1 MKAYK
6 GFDKN
11 LQCRGLQYEIGG
23 TQEVDKVKLCNQGL
37 HACEAPLDV
46 FRYYAPGEG
55 SRYCEVEMDG
65 VSDERGDDSKR
76 VAKKLTVGAEIGIP
90 GLVKAHVEYVK
101 AHTTME
107 HTDQK
112 AATAGAYGAATAGD
126 SGAATAGDSGAAT
139 AGYRGAA
146 TAGYRGAATAGVSG
160 AATAGA
166 YGAATAGDS
175 GAATAGVSGAA
186 TAGYRGAATAGD
198 SGAATAGAYGAAT
211 AGYRGAATAGY
222 RGAATAGV
230 SGAATA
236 GAYGAATAGDSGAAT
251 AGDSGAATAKGS
263 VSVGENGCGL
273 VRGNDVKIKG
283 GLGAVLVICE
293 ENADNWDI
301 KEWKAFVV
309 DGTDIRADTWY
320 KLVKGKLVEAE

>member
-23 TQEVDKVKLCNQGL
+23 TQEVDKVKLCNHGL

-46 FRYYAPGEG
+46 FSYYAPGEG

-112 AATAGAYGAATAGD
+112 AATAGDRGAATAGTYGAATAG
-126 SGAATAGDSGAAT
+126 T
-139 AGYRGAA
+139 Y
-146 TAGYRGAATAGVSG
+146 
-160 AATAGA
+160 
-166 YGAATAGDS
+166 
-175 GAATAGVSGAA
+175 
-186 TAGYRGAATAGD
+186 
-198 SGAATAGAYGAAT
+198 
-211 AGYRGAATAGY
+211 
-222 RGAATAGV
+222 
-230 SGAATA
+230 
-236 GAYGAATAGDSGAAT
+236 
-251 AGDSGAATAKGS
+251 GAATAKGS
-263 VSVGENGCGL
+263 VSVGKNGCGL

-320 KLVKGKLVEAE
+320 KLVNGKLVEAE

>member
-46 FRYYAPGEG
+46 FSYYAPGEG

-65 VSDERGDDSKR
+65 MSDERGDDSKR

-112 AATAGAYGAATAGD
+112 AATAG
-126 SGAATAGDSGAAT
+126 
-139 AGYRGAA
+139 YRGAA
-146 TAGYRGAATAGVSG
+146 TAGAC
-160 AATAGA
+160 
-166 YGAATAGDS
+166 
-175 GAATAGVSGAA
+175 
-186 TAGYRGAATAGD
+186 
-198 SGAATAGAYGAAT
+198 
-211 AGYRGAATAGY
+211 
-222 RGAATAGV
+222 
-230 SGAATA
+230 
-236 GAYGAATAGDSGAAT
+236 GAAT

-263 VSVGENGCGL
+263 VSVGKNGCGL

-320 KLVKGKLVEAE
+320 KLVDGKLVEAE

>member
-46 FRYYAPGEG
+46 FSYYAPGEG

-65 VSDERGDDSKR
+65 MSDERGDDSKR
-76 VAKKLTVGAEIGIP
+76 VAKKLTVSAEIGIP

-112 AATAGAYGAATAGD
+112 AATAGN
-126 SGAATAGDSGAAT
+126 
-139 AGYRGAA
+139 R
-146 TAGYRGAATAGVSG
+146 
-160 AATAGA
+160 
-166 YGAATAGDS
+166 
-175 GAATAGVSGAA
+175 
-186 TAGYRGAATAGD
+186 
-198 SGAATAGAYGAAT
+198 
-211 AGYRGAATAGY
+211 
-222 RGAATAGV
+222 
-230 SGAATA
+230 
-236 GAYGAATAGDSGAAT
+236 
-251 AGDSGAATAKGS
+251 GAATAKGF
-263 VSVGENGCGL
+263 VSVGKNGCGL

-320 KLVKGKLVEAE
+320 KLVDGKLVEAE

>member
-11 LQCRGLQYEIGG
+11 LRCRGLQYEIGG
-23 TQEVDKVKLCNQGL
+23 TQEVDDVKLCNHGL

-46 FRYYAPGEG
+46 FNYYAPGNG

-65 VSDERGDDSKR
+65 VSGERGGDSKR

-90 GLVKAHVEYVK
+90 GLVKAHIEYVK
-101 AHTTME
+101 SHITNE
-107 HTDQK
+107 HTDPK
-112 AATAGAYGAATAGD
+112 MATAGYRGAATAGNC
-126 SGAATAGDSGAAT
+126 GAATAGESGAAT

-146 TAGYRGAATAGVSG
+146 TAGN
-160 AATAGA
+160 
-166 YGAATAGDS
+166 YGAATAGDC
-175 GAATAGVSGAA
+175 
-186 TAGYRGAATAGD
+186 
-198 SGAATAGAYGAAT
+198 
-211 AGYRGAATAGY
+211 
-222 RGAATAGV
+222 
-230 SGAATA
+230 
-236 GAYGAATAGDSGAAT
+236 GAAT

-263 VSVGENGCGL
+263 VSVGKNGCGL

-293 ENADNWDI
+293 ENADNCDI

-309 DGTDIRADTWY
+309 DGTDIRVDTWY
-320 KLVKGKLVEAE
+320 KLVNGKLVEAE

>member
-46 FRYYAPGEG
+46 FSYYAPGEG
-55 SRYCEVEMDG
+55 SRYCEVEMEG
-65 VSDERGDDSKR
+65 VSDERGGDSKR

-112 AATAGAYGAATAGD
+112 AATAGTYGAATAGD
-126 SGAATAGDSGAAT
+126 RGAATAGDSGAAT

-146 TAGYRGAATAGVSG
+146 TAGTYGAATAGYRGAATAG
-160 AATAGA
+160 
-166 YGAATAGDS
+166 D
-175 GAATAGVSGAA
+175 SGAA

-198 SGAATAGAYGAAT
+198 SGAATA
-211 AGYRGAATAGY
+211 
-222 RGAATAGV
+222 
-230 SGAATA
+230 
-236 GAYGAATAGDSGAAT
+236 
-251 AGDSGAATAKGS
+251 KGS
-263 VSVGENGCGL
+263 VSVGKNGCGL

-293 ENADNWDI
+293 ENADNCDI

-320 KLVKGKLVEAE
+320 KLVDGKLVEE

>member
-11 LQCRGLQYEIGG
+11 LQCRGLQYEVGG

-46 FRYYAPGEG
+46 FNYYAPGDG

-65 VSDERGDDSKR
+65 VSDERGEDSKR

-90 GLVKAHVEYVK
+90 GLVKAHIEYVK

-107 HTDQK
+107 HTDPK
-112 AATAGAYGAATAGD
+112 AATAGD
-126 SGAATAGDSGAAT
+126 SGAATAGN
-139 AGYRGAA
+139 Y
-146 TAGYRGAATAGVSG
+146 
-160 AATAGA
+160 
-166 YGAATAGDS
+166 
-175 GAATAGVSGAA
+175 GAA

-198 SGAATAGAYGAAT
+198 SGAATAGD
-211 AGYRGAATAGY
+211 RGAATAGN
-222 RGAATAGV
+222 
-230 SGAATA
+230 
-236 GAYGAATAGDSGAAT
+236 YGAATAGDRGAAT
-251 AGDSGAATAKGS
+251 AGDGGAATSRGS
-263 VSVGENGCGL
+263 VSVGKNGCGL
-273 VRGNDVKIKG
+273 VRGNVVKIKG

-293 ENADNWDI
+293 ESADDYDI
-301 KEWKAFVV
+301 KECQAFVV
-309 DGTDIRADTWY
+309 DGEDIKADTWY

>member
-112 AATAGAYGAATAGD
+112 AATAGACGAATAGD

-139 AGYRGAA
+139 AGD
-146 TAGYRGAATAGVSG
+146 SG

-166 YGAATAGDS
+166 YGAATAG
-175 GAATAGVSGAA
+175 AYGAA

-211 AGYRGAATAGY
+211 AGD
-222 RGAATAGV
+222 
-230 SGAATA
+230 SGAAAA

-251 AGDSGAATAKGS
+251 AGAYGAATAGYRGAATAKGS
-263 VSVGENGCGL
+263 VSVGKNGCGL

-293 ENADNWDI
+293 ENEDNWDI

-320 KLVKGKLVEAE
+320 KLVNGKLVEAE

>member
-90 GLVKAHVEYVK
+90 GLVKAHVKYVK

-112 AATAGAYGAATAGD
+112 AATAGN
-126 SGAATAGDSGAAT
+126 
-139 AGYRGAA
+139 R
-146 TAGYRGAATAGVSG
+146 
-160 AATAGA
+160 
-166 YGAATAGDS
+166 
-175 GAATAGVSGAA
+175 
-186 TAGYRGAATAGD
+186 
-198 SGAATAGAYGAAT
+198 
-211 AGYRGAATAGY
+211 
-222 RGAATAGV
+222 
-230 SGAATA
+230 
-236 GAYGAATAGDSGAAT
+236 GAAT

-263 VSVGENGCGL
+263 VSVGKNGCGL

-293 ENADNWDI
+293 ENGDNWDI

-320 KLVKGKLVEAE
+320 KLVDGKLVEE

>member
-112 AATAGAYGAATAGD
+112 AATAGAYGAATAGAY
-126 SGAATAGDSGAAT
+126 GAATAGDI
-139 AGYRGAA
+139 
-146 TAGYRGAATAGVSG
+146 G

-166 YGAATAGDS
+166 YGAATAGD
-175 GAATAGVSGAA
+175 
-186 TAGYRGAATAGD
+186 RGAAT
-198 SGAATAGAYGAAT
+198 S
-211 AGYRGAATAGY
+211 R
-222 RGAATAGV
+222 
-230 SGAATA
+230 
-236 GAYGAATAGDSGAAT
+236 
-251 AGDSGAATAKGS
+251 GS

-273 VRGNDVKIKG
+273 VRGNGVKIMG
-283 GLGAVLVICE
+283 GLGAILVICE
-293 ENADNWDI
+293 ENVDDYGV
-301 KEWKAFVV
+301 KEWRAFVV
-309 DGTDIRADTWY
+309 DGADIKADTWY
-320 KLVKGKLVEAE
+320 KLVDGKLVEAE

>member
-112 AATAGAYGAATAGD
+112 AATAGAYGAATAG
-126 SGAATAGDSGAAT
+126 A
-139 AGYRGAA
+139 Y
-146 TAGYRGAATAGVSG
+146 G

-166 YGAATAGDS
+166 YGAATAGDI
-175 GAATAGVSGAA
+175 
-186 TAGYRGAATAGD
+186 
-198 SGAATAGAYGAAT
+198 
-211 AGYRGAATAGY
+211 
-222 RGAATAGV
+222 
-230 SGAATA
+230 GAATA
-236 GAYGAATAGDSGAAT
+236 GAYGAATAGDIGAATAGAYGAAT
-251 AGDSGAATAKGS
+251 AGDRGAATSRGS

-273 VRGNDVKIKG
+273 VRGNGVKIMG
-283 GLGAVLVICE
+283 GLGAILVICE
-293 ENADNWDI
+293 ENVDDYGV
-301 KEWKAFVV
+301 KEWRAFVV
-309 DGTDIRADTWY
+309 DGADIKADTWY
-320 KLVKGKLVEAE
+320 KLVDGKLVEAE

>member
-46 FRYYAPGEG
+46 FRYYAPSEG

-112 AATAGAYGAATAGD
+112 AATAGSY
-126 SGAATAGDSGAAT
+126 
-139 AGYRGAA
+139 
-146 TAGYRGAATAGVSG
+146 
-160 AATAGA
+160 
-166 YGAATAGDS
+166 
-175 GAATAGVSGAA
+175 
-186 TAGYRGAATAGD
+186 
-198 SGAATAGAYGAAT
+198 
-211 AGYRGAATAGY
+211 
-222 RGAATAGV
+222 
-230 SGAATA
+230 
-236 GAYGAATAGDSGAAT
+236 
-251 AGDSGAATAKGS
+251 GAATAKGF
-263 VSVGENGCGL
+263 VSVGKNGCGL

-301 KEWKAFVV
+301 KELLAFVV
-309 DGTDIRADTWY
+309 DGEDIKADTWY
-320 KLVKGKLVEAE
+320 KLVDGKPVEAE

>member
-46 FRYYAPGEG
+46 LSYYAPGEG

-65 VSDERGDDSKR
+65 VSDEREDDSKR

-112 AATAGAYGAATAGD
+112 AATAG
-126 SGAATAGDSGAAT
+126 
-139 AGYRGAA
+139 
-146 TAGYRGAATAGVSG
+146 
-160 AATAGA
+160 
-166 YGAATAGDS
+166 
-175 GAATAGVSGAA
+175 
-186 TAGYRGAATAGD
+186 YRGAATAGD
-198 SGAATAGAYGAAT
+198 S
-211 AGYRGAATAGY
+211 
-222 RGAATAGV
+222 
-230 SGAATA
+230 
-236 GAYGAATAGDSGAAT
+236 GAATAGDSGAAT

-263 VSVGENGCGL
+263 VSVGKNGCGL

-309 DGTDIRADTWY
+309 DGEDIKADTWY
-320 KLVKGKLVEAE
+320 KLVDGKPVEAE

>member
-112 AATAGAYGAATAGD
+112 AATAGACGAATAGD
-126 SGAATAGDSGAAT
+126 SRVEIG
-139 AGYRGAA
+139 
-146 TAGYRGAATAGVSG
+146 
-160 AATAGA
+160 
-166 YGAATAGDS
+166 
-175 GAATAGVSGAA
+175 
-186 TAGYRGAATAGD
+186 
-198 SGAATAGAYGAAT
+198 
-211 AGYRGAATAGY
+211 
-222 RGAATAGV
+222 
-230 SGAATA
+230 
-236 GAYGAATAGDSGAAT
+236 
-251 AGDSGAATAKGS
+251 
-263 VSVGENGCGL
+263 
-273 VRGNDVKIKG
+273 
-283 GLGAVLVICE
+283 
-293 ENADNWDI
+293 
-301 KEWKAFVV
+301 
-309 DGTDIRADTWY
+309 RASCRER
-320 KLVKGKLVEAE
+320 V

>member
-112 AATAGAYGAATAGD
+112 AATAGACGAATAGD
-126 SGAATAGDSGAAT
+126 SGAATAGDS
-139 AGYRGAA
+139 
-146 TAGYRGAATAGVSG
+146 
-160 AATAGA
+160 
-166 YGAATAGDS
+166 
-175 GAATAGVSGAA
+175 
-186 TAGYRGAATAGD
+186 GAATAGD

-211 AGYRGAATAGY
+211 AGYRGAATA
-222 RGAATAGV
+222 
-230 SGAATA
+230 
-236 GAYGAATAGDSGAAT
+236 
-251 AGDSGAATAKGS
+251 KGS
-263 VSVGENGCGL
+263 VSVGKNGCGL

-293 ENADNWDI
+293 ENEDNWDI

-320 KLVKGKLVEAE
+320 KLVNGKLVEAE

>member
-112 AATAGAYGAATAGD
+112 AATAGDCGAATAGDCGAATAGDCGAATAGDCGAATAGVYGAATAGD
-126 SGAATAGDSGAAT
+126 YGAATAGDYGAAT
-139 AGYRGAA
+139 AGARGAA
-146 TAGYRGAATAGVSG
+146 TAGARGVATAGDCGAATAGDCGAATAGDCGAATAGARGAATAGARGAATAGARGAATAGV
-160 AATAGA
+160 
-166 YGAATAGDS
+166 Y
-175 GAATAGVSGAA
+175 
-186 TAGYRGAATAGD
+186 
-198 SGAATAGAYGAAT
+198 
-211 AGYRGAATAGY
+211 
-222 RGAATAGV
+222 
-230 SGAATA
+230 
-236 GAYGAATAGDSGAAT
+236 
-251 AGDSGAATAKGS
+251 GAATAKGT
-263 VSVGENGCGL
+263 VSVGKNGCGL

-293 ENADNWDI
+293 ENADNCDI

>member
-23 TQEVDKVKLCNQGL
+23 TQEVDDVKLCNHGL

-46 FRYYAPGEG
+46 FNYYAPGNG

-65 VSDERGDDSKR
+65 VSGECGGDSKR

-90 GLVKAHVEYVK
+90 GLVKAHIEYVK
-101 AHTTME
+101 SHITNE
-107 HTDQK
+107 HTDPK
-112 AATAGAYGAATAGD
+112 M
-126 SGAATAGDSGAAT
+126 AT

-146 TAGYRGAATAGVSG
+146 TAGE
-160 AATAGA
+160 
-166 YGAATAGDS
+166 
-175 GAATAGVSGAA
+175 
-186 TAGYRGAATAGD
+186 
-198 SGAATAGAYGAAT
+198 
-211 AGYRGAATAGY
+211 
-222 RGAATAGV
+222 
-230 SGAATA
+230 
-236 GAYGAATAGDSGAAT
+236 SGAAT

-263 VSVGENGCGL
+263 VSVGKNGCGL

-293 ENADNWDI
+293 ENADNCDI

-309 DGTDIRADTWY
+309 DGTDIRVDTWY
-320 KLVKGKLVEAE
+320 KLVNGKLVEAE

>member
-112 AATAGAYGAATAGD
+112 AATAGAYGAATAG
-126 SGAATAGDSGAAT
+126 A
-139 AGYRGAA
+139 Y
-146 TAGYRGAATAGVSG
+146 G

-166 YGAATAGDS
+166 YGAATAGDI
-175 GAATAGVSGAA
+175 
-186 TAGYRGAATAGD
+186 
-198 SGAATAGAYGAAT
+198 
-211 AGYRGAATAGY
+211 
-222 RGAATAGV
+222 
-230 SGAATA
+230 GAATA
-236 GAYGAATAGDSGAAT
+236 GAYGAATAGDRGAAT
-251 AGDSGAATAKGS
+251 SRGS

-273 VRGNDVKIKG
+273 VRGNGVKIMG
-283 GLGAVLVICE
+283 GLGAILVICE
-293 ENADNWDI
+293 ENVDDYGV
-301 KEWKAFVV
+301 KEWRAFVV
-309 DGTDIRADTWY
+309 DGADIKADTWY
-320 KLVKGKLVEAE
+320 KLVDGKLVEAE

>member
-46 FRYYAPGEG
+46 FSYYAPGEG

-112 AATAGAYGAATAGD
+112 AATAGYRGAATAGD
-126 SGAATAGDSGAAT
+126 SGAATAGN
-139 AGYRGAA
+139 R
-146 TAGYRGAATAGVSG
+146 G

-166 YGAATAGDS
+166 YGAATAGYC
-175 GAATAGVSGAA
+175 GAATAGACGAA

-198 SGAATAGAYGAAT
+198 SGAATAGNRGAATAGAYGAAT
-211 AGYRGAATAGY
+211 AGACGAATAGDSGAATAGACGAATAGNRGAATAGY
-222 RGAATAGV
+222 RGAATA
-230 SGAATA
+230 
-236 GAYGAATAGDSGAAT
+236 
-251 AGDSGAATAKGS
+251 KGS
-263 VSVGENGCGL
+263 VSVGKNGCGL
-273 VRGNDVKIKG
+273 VRGDDVKIKG
-283 GLGAVLVICE
+283 GLGAVLVICA

-309 DGTDIRADTWY
+309 DGTDIKADTWY
-320 KLVKGKLVEAE
+320 KLVDGKPVEAE

>member
-112 AATAGAYGAATAGD
+112 AATAGAC
-126 SGAATAGDSGAAT
+126 
-139 AGYRGAA
+139 
-146 TAGYRGAATAGVSG
+146 
-160 AATAGA
+160 
-166 YGAATAGDS
+166 
-175 GAATAGVSGAA
+175 
-186 TAGYRGAATAGD
+186 
-198 SGAATAGAYGAAT
+198 GAATAGAYGAAT
-211 AGYRGAATAGY
+211 AGYRGAATA
-222 RGAATAGV
+222 
-230 SGAATA
+230 
-236 GAYGAATAGDSGAAT
+236 
-251 AGDSGAATAKGS
+251 KGS
-263 VSVGENGCGL
+263 VSVGKNGCGL

-293 ENADNWDI
+293 ENEDNWDI

-320 KLVKGKLVEAE
+320 KLVNGKLVEAE

>member
-46 FRYYAPGEG
+46 FSYYVPGEG

-76 VAKKLTVGAEIGIP
+76 VAKKLTVSAEIGIP

-112 AATAGAYGAATAGD
+112 AATAGNRGAATAGDSGAATAGSYGAATAGD
-126 SGAATAGDSGAAT
+126 SGAATAGSYGAAT
-139 AGYRGAA
+139 AG
-146 TAGYRGAATAGVSG
+146 S
-160 AATAGA
+160 

-175 GAATAGVSGAA
+175 GAATAGN
-186 TAGYRGAATAGD
+186 RGAATAGNR
-198 SGAATAGAYGAAT
+198 GAATAGFCGAATAGSYGAAT
-211 AGYRGAATAGY
+211 AGFC
-222 RGAATAGV
+222 
-230 SGAATA
+230 
-236 GAYGAATAGDSGAAT
+236 
-251 AGDSGAATAKGS
+251 GAATAKGS
-263 VSVGENGCGL
+263 VSVGKNGCGL

-293 ENADNWDI
+293 ENKDDWDI
-301 KEWKAFVV
+301 KEWLAFVV
-309 DGTDIRADTWY
+309 DGEDIKADTWY
-320 KLVKGKLVEAE
+320 KLVDGKPVEAE

>member
-23 TQEVDKVKLCNQGL
+23 TQEVDKVKLCNHGL

-46 FRYYAPGEG
+46 FSYYAPGEG
-55 SRYCEVEMDG
+55 SRYCEVEMVG

-112 AATAGAYGAATAGD
+112 AATAGD

-146 TAGYRGAATAGVSG
+146 TAG
-160 AATAGA
+160 A
-166 YGAATAGDS
+166 Y
-175 GAATAGVSGAA
+175 
-186 TAGYRGAATAGD
+186 
-198 SGAATAGAYGAAT
+198 
-211 AGYRGAATAGY
+211 
-222 RGAATAGV
+222 
-230 SGAATA
+230 
-236 GAYGAATAGDSGAAT
+236 
-251 AGDSGAATAKGS
+251 GAATAKGS
-263 VSVGENGCGL
+263 VSVGKNGCGL

-320 KLVKGKLVEAE
+320 KLVDGKLVEAE

>member
-46 FRYYAPGEG
+46 FSYYVPGEG

-76 VAKKLTVGAEIGIP
+76 VAKKLTVSAEIGIP

-112 AATAGAYGAATAGD
+112 AATAGSYGAATAGFC
-126 SGAATAGDSGAAT
+126 
-139 AGYRGAA
+139 
-146 TAGYRGAATAGVSG
+146 
-160 AATAGA
+160 
-166 YGAATAGDS
+166 
-175 GAATAGVSGAA
+175 
-186 TAGYRGAATAGD
+186 
-198 SGAATAGAYGAAT
+198 
-211 AGYRGAATAGY
+211 
-222 RGAATAGV
+222 
-230 SGAATA
+230 
-236 GAYGAATAGDSGAAT
+236 
-251 AGDSGAATAKGS
+251 GAATAKGS
-263 VSVGENGCGL
+263 VSVGKNGCGL

-293 ENADNWDI
+293 ENKDDWDI
-301 KEWKAFVV
+301 KEWLAFVV
-309 DGTDIRADTWY
+309 DGEDIKADTWY
-320 KLVKGKLVEAE
+320 KLVDGKPVEAE

>member
-6 GFDKN
+6 GFNEN

-23 TQEVDKVKLCNQGL
+23 TQEVNKVKLCNQGL

-46 FRYYAPGEG
+46 FNYYAPGEG
-55 SRYCEVEMDG
+55 SRYCEVEMEG

-112 AATAGAYGAATAGD
+112 AATAGD
-126 SGAATAGDSGAAT
+126 S
-139 AGYRGAA
+139 
-146 TAGYRGAATAGVSG
+146 
-160 AATAGA
+160 
-166 YGAATAGDS
+166 
-175 GAATAGVSGAA
+175 
-186 TAGYRGAATAGD
+186 GAATAGD

-211 AGYRGAATAGY
+211 AGNR
-222 RGAATAGV
+222 
-230 SGAATA
+230 
-236 GAYGAATAGDSGAAT
+236 
-251 AGDSGAATAKGS
+251 GAATAKGS

-301 KEWKAFVV
+301 KEWLAFVV
-309 DGTDIRADTWY
+309 DGTDIKADTWY
-320 KLVKGKLVEAE
+320 KLVDGKLVEE

>member
-23 TQEVDKVKLCNQGL
+23 TQEVDKVKLCNHGL

-46 FRYYAPGEG
+46 FSYYAPGEG

-112 AATAGAYGAATAGD
+112 AATAGD
-126 SGAATAGDSGAAT
+126 SGAATAGD
-139 AGYRGAA
+139 
-146 TAGYRGAATAGVSG
+146 
-160 AATAGA
+160 
-166 YGAATAGDS
+166 YGAATAGTY
-175 GAATAGVSGAA
+175 GAATAGTCGAA

-198 SGAATAGAYGAAT
+198 SGAATA
-211 AGYRGAATAGY
+211 
-222 RGAATAGV
+222 
-230 SGAATA
+230 
-236 GAYGAATAGDSGAAT
+236 
-251 AGDSGAATAKGS
+251 KGS
-263 VSVGENGCGL
+263 VSVGKNGCGL
-273 VRGNDVKIKG
+273 VRGDDVKIKG
-283 GLGAVLVICE
+283 GLGAVLVICA

-309 DGTDIRADTWY
+309 DGTDIKADTWY
-320 KLVKGKLVEAE
+320 KLVDGKPVEAE

>member
-23 TQEVDKVKLCNQGL
+23 TQEVDKVKLCDHGL

-46 FRYYAPGEG
+46 FMYYAPGEG

-107 HTDQK
+107 YRK
-112 AATAGAYGAATAGD
+112 AATAGTYGAATAGTYGAATAGYRGAATAGD

-146 TAGYRGAATAGVSG
+146 TAGAC
-160 AATAGA
+160 
-166 YGAATAGDS
+166 
-175 GAATAGVSGAA
+175 
-186 TAGYRGAATAGD
+186 
-198 SGAATAGAYGAAT
+198 GAATAGAYGAAT
-211 AGYRGAATAGY
+211 AGYRGAATAG
-222 RGAATAGV
+222 AC
-230 SGAATA
+230 
-236 GAYGAATAGDSGAAT
+236 
-251 AGDSGAATAKGS
+251 GAATAKGS
-263 VSVGENGCGL
+263 VSVGKNGCGL

-293 ENADNWDI
+293 ENANNCGI

-309 DGTDIRADTWY
+309 DGEDIKADTWY

>member
-11 LQCRGLQYEIGG
+11 LQCKGLQYEIGG

-46 FRYYAPGEG
+46 FSYYAPGEG

-112 AATAGAYGAATAGD
+112 AATAGD
-126 SGAATAGDSGAAT
+126 
-139 AGYRGAA
+139 R
-146 TAGYRGAATAGVSG
+146 
-160 AATAGA
+160 
-166 YGAATAGDS
+166 
-175 GAATAGVSGAA
+175 
-186 TAGYRGAATAGD
+186 
-198 SGAATAGAYGAAT
+198 
-211 AGYRGAATAGY
+211 
-222 RGAATAGV
+222 
-230 SGAATA
+230 
-236 GAYGAATAGDSGAAT
+236 GAAT

-263 VSVGENGCGL
+263 VSVGKNGCGL

-320 KLVKGKLVEAE
+320 KLVDGKLVEAE